1 MNKKKCFEG
10 GKEVPEDLKECS
22 TFGYPFDKD
31 FAEFKLKERKAIKWL
46 RYGICGSILIVI
58 LVLVVIHILGNR
70 NKDYRSEEIIKYL
83 QENEVSFSKEE
94 TTNTS
99 KHEGYIK
106 FEDDGDCTVKLHYN
120 YWNGDYVNLAGDAEY
135 SVVYDFW
142 GKEYLKLNIKWYKDT
157 SVWEMLV
164 GIDEKGNI
172 IALKNK
178 NENAYIDTEIENK
191 NIPIIYRNSQDI
203 IYFIVVLVIA
213 IVVCGMLIIN
223 VFTIQKSY
231 KIRTKEKKLKL
242 QQDKI
247 NTEKEKLAAEWDEK
261 TKLLGYTVKNYVYL
275 SYGDYLWIFNNNIYE
290 SENKDQY
297 IKRYLGKNNLQHE
310 LLCKSI
316 PVSNIQYFSK
326 EGDIQYTTKI
336 SGGGGGGSSIS
347 GAIVGGLIAG
357 ETGAVV
363 GSRKKVQEVKSEVVK
378 HDSRCTIIRYYKDQQ
393 MDVLR
398 YSGEAVYDYLLKMIP
413 EKDLL
418 TIQLKD
424 RGFNKEDTDSI
435 DKKLQTIKNLYENE
449 LITKKEYEKKKGE
462 ILSKI

>member
-106 FEDDGDCTVKLHYN
+106 FEDDGDCTVNLHYN
-120 YWNGDYVNLAGDAEY
+120 YWNGDYANLAGDAEY

-261 TKLLGYTVKNYVYL
+261 TKLLGYTGCVLADTLISPKGYRILFKIPRIPTNVIENLIKHFGQLKNVL
-275 SYGDYLWIFNNNIYE
+275 EAS
-290 SENKDQY
+290 SEDLDQ
-297 IKRYLGKNNLQHE
+297 
-310 LLCKSI
+310 
-316 PVSNIQYFSK
+316 V
-326 EGDIQYTTKI
+326 EGI
-336 SGGGGGGSSIS
+336 
-347 GAIVGGLIAG
+347 
-357 ETGAVV
+357 
-363 GSRKKVQEVKSEVVK
+363 
-378 HDSRCTIIRYYKDQQ
+378 
-393 MDVLR
+393 
-398 YSGEAVYDYLLKMIP
+398 GEA
-413 EKDLL
+413 
-418 TIQLKD
+418 
-424 RGFNKEDTDSI
+424 RAAA
-435 DKKLQTIKNLYENE
+435 IKNGLKRIKEQVN
-449 LITKKEYEKKKGE
+449 LKKE
-462 ILSKI
+462 L